1 MINTKNIKTL
11 MIVFCT
17 AFIVLGMMS
26 SANADWG
33 RLEVPFTISGPL
45 IMLLIGLGIVGVGL
59 VSRFRK

>member
-1 MINTKNIKTL
+1 

-33 RLEVPFTISGPL
+33 RLEVPLTISGPL